1 MVSIG
6 FPKNGV
12 LWKKDEKSMPGEAQG
27 LNIFSKSPSN
37 PLGSLG
43 MMDDGN
49 MSEVLDLPTWVAR
62 CCSGVERTINAK
74 KESLSMSTHAV
85 SQANPV
91 DLVPGK

>member
-1 MVSIG
+1 MVSID

-43 MMDDGN
+43 MMDDGL
-49 MSEVLDLPTWVAR
+49 LDVAR
-62 CCSGVERTINAK
+62 GLNER
-74 KESLSMSTHAV
+74 STPYKREPEHVYARR
-85 SQANPV
+85 
-91 DLVPGK
+91 VPDRKSVV